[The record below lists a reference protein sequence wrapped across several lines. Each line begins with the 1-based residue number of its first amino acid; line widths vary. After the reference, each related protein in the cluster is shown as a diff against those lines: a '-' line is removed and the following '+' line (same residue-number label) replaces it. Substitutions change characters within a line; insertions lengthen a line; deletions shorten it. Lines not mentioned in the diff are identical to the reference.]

1 MGCAAAWMARDICL
15 NYNIIAGTD
24 LTGPHIAPVCL
35 AVFIGPLTGPI
46 ANPGANE
53 WPLACRW
60 AFPLLLIQLGSLVPF
75 LICRKPVHPGL
86 ATIAWLAFAGASGMW
101 FFGAILSLGLFLM

>member
-1 MGCAAAWMARDICL
+1 
-15 NYNIIAGTD
+15 
-24 LTGPHIAPVCL
+24 
-35 AVFIGPLTGPI
+35 
-46 ANPGANE
+46 
-53 WPLACRW
+53 
-60 AFPLLLIQLGSLVPF
+60 LLIQLGSLVPF